1 MAGLTVSTYVSGA
14 AAPGPSRIR
23 HAQTWLT
30 VGAVAALVTLFVSV
44 QSGGD
49 ATATGVGL
57 VQEDRGGDQATE
69 FVYFPG
75 RPY

>member
-1 MAGLTVSTYVSGA
+1 MAGLTVSTYASRAVA
-14 AAPGPSRIR
+14 AGPSRIR

-44 QSGGD
+44 QSGGG

-57 VQEDRGGDQATE
+57 VQQDRGGDQATE
-69 FVYFPG
+69 LIYFPG
-75 RPY
+75 QPY

>member
-1 MAGLTVSTYVSGA
+1 MAGLTVSTYASRAVA
-14 AAPGPSRIR
+14 AGPSRIG

-30 VGAVAALVTLFVSV
+30 VAAVAALVTLFVSS
-44 QSGGD
+44 QSGRG

-57 VQEDRGGDQATE
+57 VQEDPGSDQATE
-69 FVYFPG
+69 LIYFPG